1 MINYLHAVIVDENR
15 SCSAHAFIVLDGCP
29 YTRNGRYDDTV
40 KVSVFVAGIIITGS
54 LPFQALQI
62 HGNLNG
68 DMRQFNVTESF
79 GVWCVRTVISRVPF
93 VVQHWTKQL
102 KHTAHE
108 EESRAER
115 KACKNWK

>member
-40 KVSVFVAGIIITGS
+40 KVSVFVAIIITGS

-68 DMRQFNVTESF
+68 NMRQFNVTESF
-79 GVWCVRTVISRVPF
+79 GVCTVISRVPF
-93 VVQHWTKQL
+93 VVQHRTKQL

-108 EESRAER
+108 EESGAER
-115 KACKNWK
+115 KTCKNRK